1 MKASHNINAG
11 AGERMQYLAHR
22 YNDTTIRFILHYPGF
37 LDPDILCAA
46 AKAVIG
52 DVDVLHASFIANSQ
66 TCHWRVNTNYQT
78 SDYFSLLECDGDP
91 VKVACALSVQPVGHK
106 DLCQFQITL
115 VNGSESCAV
124 LIRISHLVVDG
135 GDGKY
140 LLNKLAEAYR
150 ILEDGRD
157 IEELV
162 VKDGSRSA
170 MNAYKEL
177 GLQELKSLIKMPVNG
192 VKTIYPF
199 TDPREHG
206 TLRMLRVSVPAE
218 TLGQARLKAKTAGA
232 SVNDLLLTACYRSYA
247 KTNGLEG
254 AMSVSGMVD
263 LRQHCRDG
271 VSEGL
276 SNMSGGLST
285 TLEYVPGSGF
295 TENLRQIAR
304 QTAEAKQ
311 DPLVGLDGIPMIHTA
326 TKTAP
331 MWVLLKA
338 ADMVYST
345 LSLSLTNLGNI
356 PCEPL
361 MMGGMKPCGGVFGGP
376 LKRKPSV
383 QVGAAS
389 FDGTA
394 ELTILGDFTTGD
406 AENLMLFLN
415 GIKMELDDYLA
426 ETNE

>member
-1 MKASHNINAG
+1 MKSPRNINAG
-11 AGERMQYLAHR
+11 VGERMQYLAHK

-46 AKAVIG
+46 ANAVIEK
-52 DVDVLHASFIANSQ
+52 VDVLHASFIANSQ
-66 TCHWRVNTNYQT
+66 SCHWRVNTKYQVC
-78 SDYFSLLECDGDP
+78 DYFSVMECDGDP
-91 VKVACALSVQPVGHK
+91 VKAACSLAVQPVRHK
-106 DLCQFQITL
+106 DLCQLQVTL

-124 LIRISHLVVDG
+124 LVRISHLVVDG
-135 GDGKY
+135 SDGKY
-140 LLNKLAEAYR
+140 LLNVLAESYR
-150 ILEDGRD
+150 LLEENRD
-157 IEELV
+157 VGKLT

-170 MNAYKEL
+170 INAYKEL
-177 GLQELKSLIKMPVNG
+177 GLQEMKSLFKMPFSG
-192 VKTIYPF
+192 VKTVYPF
-199 TDPREHG
+199 ADPKEHG
-206 TLRMLRVSVPAE
+206 ALRMLRATIPAE
-218 TLGQARLKAKTAGA
+218 MLGQARMKAKSVGA

-247 KTNGLEG
+247 KTNHLEG

-271 VSEGL
+271 ASEGL

-285 TLEYVPGSGF
+285 TLEYVRSSSF
-295 TENLRQIAR
+295 AENLTEIAV
-304 QTAEAKQ
+304 QTAKAKH

-331 MWVLLKA
+331 MWLLLKA
-338 ADMVYST
+338 ADIIYSS

-361 MMGGMKPCGGVFGGP
+361 TMRGMKPCGGVFGGP

-394 ELTILGDFTTGD
+394 VLTLLGDFTSED
-406 AENLMLFLN
+406 VENLTEFLN
-415 GIKMELDDYLA
+415 GMRTELENYL
-426 ETNE
+426 EEN